1 FAFESK
7 KQTKDSQDKSS
18 VLAQEAHESIR
29 PVKISV
35 TKDLLPGDLITIKEA
50 QLPNAKGELK
60 TRGISR
66 GPGIK
71 VISPDVNIAEVKAE
85 IRTPFDL
92 KVAFEPRGGVK
103 IDPNSVKITY
113 LKFPYIDLTDRL
125 KPGISESGIDF
136 PKANVPSGEHSVR
149 INVKDIDGR
158 ESSLVVTLIA
168 IK

>member
-1 FAFESK
+1 MKIGNKMKKILNLFLTIIFLLCFENSVISK
-7 KQTKDSQDKSS
+7 DFKTVIK
-18 VLAQEAHESIR
+18 E
-29 PVKISV
+29 
-35 TKDLLPGDLITIKEA
+35 LITTKEA

-85 IRTPFDL
+85 IKTPFDL
-92 KVAFEPRGGVK
+92 KIAFEPRGGIK
-103 IDPNSVKITY
+103 IDPNSVKVTY

-125 KPGISESGIDF
+125 KPGISENGIDF

-149 INVKDIDGR
+149 INVKDVDGR
-158 ESSLVVTLIA
+158 ESSLVVTLVA

>member
-1 FAFESK
+1 MKKILNLFIIVTFFVFLQSSAISK
-7 KQTKDSQDKSS
+7 DFKTIIK
-18 VLAQEAHESIR
+18 
-29 PVKISV
+29 
-35 TKDLLPGDLITIKEA
+35 DLITIKEA